1 MAGPQERKDVAE
13 NIAQQARGARA
24 LFIWTDCD
32 REGEYIGTE
41 VRDIALQANPRLEV
55 KRARFS
61 NIERAHILRAA
72 QHPERLDDAQAAAVA
87 ARIELDL
94 RIGAAFTRWQT
105 LQLQGIAGL
114 EKQVIS
120 YGSCQFPT
128 LGFVVDRYKRVK
140 NFVPEPFWS
149 IKVVHQ
155 RDDIN
160 VTFSWDRHRLFDR
173 MVTVILLE
181 RCLQARTARVTS
193 VVTKPTKKWYAYITT
208 PLPRMPFKTNL
219 LNSFLFSLSFSFSS
233 FSFSFFPG
241 SRCL

>member
-1 MAGPQERKDVAE
+1 M
-13 NIAQQARGARA
+13 
-24 LFIWTDCD
+24 
-32 REGEYIGTE
+32 
-41 VRDIALQANPRLEV
+41 
-55 KRARFS
+55 
-61 NIERAHILRAA
+61 
-72 QHPERLDDAQAAAVA
+72 DDAQAAAVA

-114 EKQVIS
+114 ENQVIS

-149 IKVVHQ
+149 IKVIHR

-160 VTFSWDRHRLFDR
+160 VAFSWDRHRLFDR
-173 MVTVILLE
+173 MIAVILFE

-193 VVTKPTKKWYAYITT
+193 VVTKPTKKWYAYTT
-208 PLPRMPFKTNL
+208 ATTASPSLAFPHAFKTNL
-219 LNSFLFSLSFSFSS
+219 LNSCLFSFLFRFLFL
-233 FSFSFFPG
+233 FFFLPRKPLPLTTVELQKLG
-241 SRCL
+241 SRFLGLTSKVVMEVHWHLSGCQRRLPPLTGTPRLQKNSTPADT

>member
-61 NIERAHILRAA
+61 NIECAHILHAA

-160 VTFSWDRHRLFDR
+160 VTFSWDRYRLFDR
-173 MVTVILLE
+173 MITVILFE

-193 VVTKPTKKWYAYITT
+193 VVTKPTKKWYAYIIT
-208 PLPRMPFKTNL
+208 PLPRMH
-219 LNSFLFSLSFSFSS
+219 
-233 FSFSFFPG
+233 
-241 SRCL
+241 SRLIF